1 MKTYLLP
8 ACLMRGTLNSE
19 LYAQSQMEELG
30 PNISAQVD
38 FPVIGIGASARG
50 LEAVTSMFRK
60 MVPGQGIAY
69 VLVMHFDPN
78 HESVMVE
85 LLSRKTQVEV
95 RQIKDGDPIDV
106 DVLHVIPP
114 GRSLIIEDGHFCLR
128 ESKQP
133 RGVRRP
139 IDLFFGSLASAQRE
153 KCACVILSGTGA
165 DGTAGI
171 EIAKDLGGVI
181 AVQSPEEARYD
192 GMPFSAIS
200 TKMIDF
206 TLPAEEIIPRLLGY
220 FEGHQDPDW
229 PDLDQG
235 DETGGTQEALARI
248 FELIS
253 KTTGNDF
260 SGYKPSMLLRRLKR
274 RMQICELTHLGD
286 YLTFLEDNLDER
298 AALAKDFLINI
309 TSFFRDW
316 EHFEVMRAKV
326 IKPMIEKADDADEVR
341 IWVPGCSS
349 GQEAYSIAMLVD
361 RTCRELGKRPLIQI
375 FATDIDEEMLTRARR
390 GVYLLNDYDE
400 LPKTYQQEY
409 THASDGHFEIDTSI
423 RHMVRFS
430 QHNIIQHP
438 PFSKIDLISCR
449 NLLIYLRDDLQVE
462 LFPVLYFSLRADGHL
477 FLGNLESI
485 TRQTGLFSDVDQ
497 GARLFQRVENGRRV
511 HLHMPLGQSMARRSQ
526 QATQRRMAVEQD
538 FPGHQSLPAHEEIY
552 QEYAPPFV
560 QVSADGRVI
569 GSSGELGLFLV
580 TRPGEERDLYSLLRQ
595 GLKDVATELH
605 AKVLK
610 TGDRQALEDVKVR
623 APFGVA
629 RTDVIAHPMRDGTVA
644 IIFAMKDQLQPTI
657 KRYAVPPVSG
667 DQRISDLQDK
677 LSQTQRQLKDRMEEV
692 GTANEELKSSNEE
705 MMSMNEE
712 LQSENEEL
720 TTANEKLKNKIDEL
734 TLANADLD
742 NFQRSASL
750 AMLVVDRSLRIRQ
763 ITEAAGAVL
772 PIKQTDKGRFLNEFN
787 LGLEGADLA
796 KETISVMKSR
806 DVFSET
812 TSTSMPGKEGSSYFT
827 RITPYFCKDG
837 TVEGATIA
845 LTDISQE
852 ADLRQQLELEKNRL
866 ALAMQ
871 VGRMGLAEMDAEKD
885 EVVID
890 QTLSEQCNVPKS
902 GRMPMAEWLTNIHP
916 DDQRNIAEVLSH
928 AIETESDYE
937 IDFRV
942 MLPGDETRWIRSHGT
957 PYTSR
962 DGTTQVVGPTIDITD
977 VTNFNERRELMIRE
991 MSHRIK
997 NLFAVVS
1004 SLVRLAPK
1012 RYDSRVK
1019 MADELA
1025 GRITSL
1031 ARVYDLAR
1039 KKASFDEVQIT
1050 ELIDTI
1056 VMPHVVKQSFIKEGP
1071 DVTLGGDTLNTL
1083 TMIIH
1088 EMTTNAFKY
1097 GALSKPSGGVRLAW
1111 RADPDGL
1118 TNFIWE
1124 ETVPNFSVPE
1134 DATSGF
1140 GSSLLQGAAQQLGG
1154 SYERTFTDQ
1163 GVLVKFSLTLT

>member
-1 MKTYLLP
+1 
-8 ACLMRGTLNSE
+8 
-19 LYAQSQMEELG
+19 MEELG
-30 PNISAQVD
+30 PNIPAQVD
-38 FPVIGIGASARG
+38 FPVIGIGASAGG

-60 MVPGQGIAY
+60 MVPGQGIGY
-69 VLVMHFDPN
+69 VLVMHLDPN
-78 HESVMVE
+78 HESLMVE

-95 RQIKDGDPIDV
+95 RQIKDGDAVDV

-114 GRSLIIEDGHFCLR
+114 GRSLVIEEGRFRLR
-128 ESKQP
+128 EFKQP
-133 RGVRRP
+133 RGLRRP
-139 IDLFFGSLASAQRE
+139 IDHFFGSLANAQRE

-181 AVQSPEEARYD
+181 SVQSPEEARYD

-206 TLPAEEIIPRLLGY
+206 TLPADEIIPRLLGY

-229 PDLDQG
+229 PDLGENDAG
-235 DETGGTQEALARI
+235 GGTQEALSRI
-248 FELIS
+248 FEQIS
-253 KTTGNDF
+253 RTTGNDF

-274 RMQICELTHLGD
+274 RMQICELTNLGD
-286 YLTFLEDNLDER
+286 YLAFLEESTDER
-298 AALAKDFLINI
+298 AALAKDFLINV

-326 IKPMIEKADDADEVR
+326 IRPMIEKADDADELR

-349 GQEAYSIAMLVD
+349 GQEAYSIAMMVD
-361 RTCRELGKRPLIQI
+361 RTCKELGKRPLIQI
-375 FATDIDEEMLTRARR
+375 FATDIDEEMLARARR

-400 LPKTYQQEY
+400 LPKAYQQEY
-409 THASDGHFEIDTSI
+409 TLAGDGQFEIDTNI

-430 QHNIIQHP
+430 QHNIIQDP

-449 NLLIYLRDDLQVE
+449 NLLIYLGEELQVE
-462 LFPVLYFSLRADGHL
+462 LFPVLYFSLRDGGHL
-477 FLGNLESI
+477 FLGNSESI
-485 TRQTGLFSDVDQ
+485 TRQSGLFSEVDQ
-497 GARLFQRVENGRRV
+497 GARIFQRVENGRRV
-511 HLHMPLGQSMARRSQ
+511 HLDMPLGQSLARRGQ
-526 QATQRRMAVEQD
+526 QVANRRMAAERD
-538 FPGHQSLPAHEEIY
+538 FPGHQSPTAHEEVY

-560 QVSADGRVI
+560 QISADGRVI
-569 GSSGELGLFLV
+569 GSSGELGLFLM

-595 GLKDVATELH
+595 GLKDVASELH
-605 AKVLK
+605 ADAIK
-610 TGDRQALEDVKVR
+610 TGERQALEDVEVR

-629 RTDVIAHPMRDGTVA
+629 RTDVIAHPLRDGTVA
-644 IIFAMKDQLQPTI
+644 IIFAMKDQLQPTV
-657 KRYAVPPVSG
+657 KRYAVAPLSG
-667 DQRISDLQDK
+667 DQRISDLQDR

-712 LQSENEEL
+712 LQSANEEL
-720 TTANEKLKNKIDEL
+720 TTANEELKNKIDEL

-750 AMLVVDRSLRIRQ
+750 AMIVVDRSLRVRH

-796 KETISVMKSR
+796 KEALNVIKGA
-806 DVFSET
+806 DVYSDT
-812 TSTSMPGKEGSSYFT
+812 TRSSMPGKEAASYFT
-827 RITPYFCKDG
+827 RITPYYFKDG
-837 TVEGATIA
+837 TIEGATIT

-852 ADLRQQLELEKNRL
+852 VDLRQQLERERNRL
-866 ALAMQ
+866 SLAMQ
-871 VGRMGLAEMDAEKD
+871 VGRMGLAELDVD
-885 EVVID
+885 QNEVVID
-890 QTLSEQCNVPKS
+890 ETLAEQLQLPGP
-902 GRMPMAEWLTNIHP
+902 GRVSMTQFLENILADDRRKITEELTK
-916 DDQRNIAEVLSH
+916 
-928 AIETESDYE
+928 AIETGSDYE

-942 MLPGDETRWIRSHGT
+942 TLPGDETRWVRTRGT
-957 PYTSR
+957 PYTSV
-962 DGTTQVVGPTIDITD
+962 DGSTQVVGPTIDITD

-1012 RYDSRVK
+1012 RYESRVT

-1039 KKASFDEVQIT
+1039 KKASFDEVQMF

-1056 VMPHVVKQSFIKEGP
+1056 VLPHVVKQSFVKDGP
-1071 DVTLGGDTLNTL
+1071 DHTLGGDTLNTF

-1088 EMTTNAFKY
+1088 ELTTNALKH
-1097 GALSKPSGGVRLAW
+1097 GALSKPDGAVRFAW
-1111 RADPDGL
+1111 STDPSGL
-1118 TNFIWE
+1118 TTFIWE
-1124 ETVPNFSVPE
+1124 ETVRDFVAPTAAK
-1134 DATSGF
+1134 DGF
-1140 GSSLLQGAAQQLGG
+1140 GTSLLQGAAQQLGG
-1154 SYERTFTDQ
+1154 SYERAFTDK
-1163 GVLVKFSLTLT
+1163 GVFVKFSLMLAQENV